1 MTIQLLL
8 NIPAADNPE
17 DVVTVFEDAGYKTEI
32 PPQGI
37 MPASKNKGGKSIVHC
52 VVSDASYQDI
62 LDVTSAQRPV
72 WQIFGA
78 LDLHPSIN
86 PDYDLE
92 DPESQPMVT
101 VVHKAMNNSVWN
113 FIPDNKNFDGDGN
126 PLPDTP
132 QTQLHEFQ
140 GCSTWPGK

>member
-1 MTIQLLL
+1 MSIQLLL

-32 PPQGI
+32 PPSGI
-37 MPASKNKGGKSIVHC
+37 MPASKTNGGKSVVHC
-52 VVSDASYQDI
+52 VVSGATYQDI
-62 LDVTSAQRPV
+62 LDVTSARRPV

-78 LDLHPSIN
+78 LDLHPSPN
-86 PDYDLE
+86 PDYDPD
-92 DPESQPMVT
+92 DPKSEATIT
-101 VVHKAMNNSVWN
+101 VVHKAMNVSVWQ
-113 FIPDNKNFDGDGN
+113 F
-126 PLPDTP
+126 LPDLTSGP